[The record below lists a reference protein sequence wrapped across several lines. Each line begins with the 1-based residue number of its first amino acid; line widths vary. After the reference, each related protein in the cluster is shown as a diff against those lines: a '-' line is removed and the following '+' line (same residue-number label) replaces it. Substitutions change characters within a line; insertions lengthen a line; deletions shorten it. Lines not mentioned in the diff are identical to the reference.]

1 MIRVASIKDAGDIT
15 GIYNYYI
22 TDTAITFEEQEVTS
36 SQMAYRINEVLS
48 LSLPWLVAD
57 RSGQIVGY
65 AYANKW
71 KERSAY
77 RFSVETAVYVQRD
90 HIGEGLGSKLYEGLF
105 AALRDRAVHAAL
117 GGIALP
123 NERSIA
129 LHEKFGLRKVA
140 HFEEV
145 GFKFGKWIDV
155 GYWQKVL

>member
-1 MIRVASIKDAGDIT
+1 MIRVASIKDAGDIA

-22 TDTAITFEEQEVTS
+22 AHTAITFEEQEVTA
-36 SQMAYRINEVLS
+36 SQMACRIEEVHS

-57 RSGQIVGY
+57 RSGQVAGY

-71 KERSAY
+71 KARSAY
-77 RFSVETAVYVQRD
+77 RFSVETAVYVHRD
-90 HIGEGLGSKLYEGLF
+90 HIGEGLGSKLYDALF
-105 AALRDRAVHAAL
+105 AALRDRAVHAAI

-140 HFEEV
+140 HFAEV

-155 GYWQKVL
+155 GYWQRVL